1 MEDASS
7 QGCSSLPNAARVRD
21 NQRRSRAR
29 RKEYVQ
35 ELEAKVRHY
44 EKHGVQAAKEI
55 QDAARAVLEEN
66 RALKAELQELKR
78 LREVD
83 GQSSRSIAM
92 SSGSPAQVEGLANE
106 NLALPGILQDVSWAR
121 VPENSSTPPNH
132 IISKK
137 RSTSAL
143 GIAQTIPRNDIT
155 FTFPAKCNIM
165 ARPASKQRPMEVPL
179 AACSQNRHSPEPHQ
193 QVNASEKVH
202 TWTEELDMS
211 NDRSSCAF
219 AVSVLTSMRAD
230 ITAEDVQAELGCNSE
245 FDRCSVD
252 NSKLFVAVDRYT

>member
-1 MEDASS
+1 MEDLSS
-7 QGCSSLPNAARVRD
+7 QESLSLPNAARVRD

-29 RKEYVQ
+29 RKEYIQ

-44 EKHGVQAAKEI
+44 EKQGVQAAKEI
-55 QDAARAVLEEN
+55 QDAARVVLEEN

-83 GQSSRSIAM
+83 RQNKGRTATSAAIHVAKVADESLVTQELLQDTSIVMVSQKSSMPANHTTCKTQSAFVPDISQSTPHNTTA
-92 SSGSPAQVEGLANE
+92 STNPSGRHVTARAANE
-106 NLALPGILQDVSWAR
+106 QYLD
-121 VPENSSTPPNH
+121 E
-132 IISKK
+132 K
-137 RSTSAL
+137 
-143 GIAQTIPRNDIT
+143 T
-155 FTFPAKCNIM
+155 FTT
-165 ARPASKQRPMEVPL
+165 
-179 AACSQNRHSPEPHQ
+179 CSLNKHNTVSHRQGRHGEQ
-193 QVNASEKVH
+193 TH

-230 ITAEDVQAELGCNSE
+230 ITAEDVQAELGCNTE

-252 NSKLFVAVDRYT
+252 NSKLFVAVDRFT

>member
-1 MEDASS
+1 MEDPSS
-7 QGCSSLPNAARVRD
+7 QESSSLPNAARVRD

-44 EKHGVQAAKEI
+44 ENQGVQAAKEI
-55 QDAARAVLEEN
+55 QDAARVVLEEN

-83 GQSSRSIAM
+83 EQSTRSTPTSA
-92 SSGSPAQVEGLANE
+92 GFPTHAAEVANEGLATQE
-106 NLALPGILQDVSWAR
+106 LLRDTSLMGMS
-121 VPENSSTPPNH
+121 EKSSTATNHATRKTQSAFAPNITQSSPH
-132 IISKK
+132 NTTA
-137 RSTSAL
+137 STKPSERHV
-143 GIAQTIPRNDIT
+143 T
-155 FTFPAKCNIM
+155 
-165 ARPASKQRPMEVPL
+165 ARAANEQHLDEKTL
-179 AACSQNRHSPEPHQ
+179 TACSLNKHSTISHRQGRRGEQ
-193 QVNASEKVH
+193 TH

-219 AVSVLTSMRAD
+219 AVSILTSMRAD
-230 ITAEDVQAELGCNSE
+230 ITAEDVQAELGCNTE

-252 NSKLFVAVDRYT
+252 NSKLFVAVDRFT

>member
-7 QGCSSLPNAARVRD
+7 QECPSLPNAARVRD

-29 RKEYVQ
+29 RKEYLQ

-55 QDAARAVLEEN
+55 QDAARVVLEEN

-78 LREVD
+78 LREAD
-83 GQSSRSIAM
+83 EHRTPSTAA
-92 SSGSPAQVEGLANE
+92 SSGFPTRAVKVADETMVPRGV
-106 NLALPGILQDVSWAR
+106 PQDTCQAR
-121 VPENSSTPPNH
+121 LLESSSTTTNH
-132 IISKK
+132 TISKK
-137 RSTSAL
+137 QGTSAL
-143 GIAQTIPRNDIT
+143 GIAHTMPRDNTLPSICD
-155 FTFPAKCNIM
+155 IM
-165 ARPASKQRPMEVPL
+165 ARPTTEQQPMEVHP
-179 AACSQNRHSPEPHQ
+179 AASSQNRDSPTSTQ
-193 QVNASEKVH
+193 LEKGGEQAH
-202 TWTEELDMS
+202 TWAEELDMS

-252 NSKLFVAVDRYT
+252 NSKLFTAVDRYT

>member
-7 QGCSSLPNAARVRD
+7 QECSSLPHAARIRD

-55 QDAARAVLEEN
+55 QDAARVVLEEN
-66 RALKAELQELKR
+66 RALKAELQELRR

-83 GQSSRSIAM
+83 GQRTRSTATSSAF
-92 SSGSPAQVEGLANE
+92 PADVVKVSNE
-106 NLALPGILQDVSWAR
+106 SVAARGVTQDNQAGALER
-121 VPENSSTPPNH
+121 FSTATNH
-132 IISKK
+132 ATGKK
-137 RSTSAL
+137 QSTSAL
-143 GIAQTIPRNDIT
+143 GIAHMIPRDSRT
-155 FTFPAKCNIM
+155 PTVPSKCDIM
-165 ARPASKQRPMEVPL
+165 ARSITVQEPFESPPS
-179 AACSQNRHSPEPHQ
+179 ACSLNKHSPTSLRQGKGGGQAH
-193 QVNASEKVH
+193 S
-202 TWTEELDMS
+202 WTEELDMA

-245 FDRCSVD
+245 FDRCSID
-252 NSKLFVAVDRYT
+252 NSQLFIAVDRYT